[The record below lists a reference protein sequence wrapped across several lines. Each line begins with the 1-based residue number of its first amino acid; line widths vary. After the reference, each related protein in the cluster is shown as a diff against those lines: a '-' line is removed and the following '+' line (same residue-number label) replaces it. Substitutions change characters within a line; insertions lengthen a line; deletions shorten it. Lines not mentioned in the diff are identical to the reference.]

1 MWGIIRPSGVPNRAG
16 TSRVA
21 RVHRTTTTATLLVT
35 VAVSALSG
43 CVTVQRPPAPAPPA
57 APSQAS
63 VPRPDG
69 SAEPQVVQ
77 APAREALELID
88 PSHRPKPV
96 AHPPHHAPTPPSRA
110 AQAPVPVPR
119 SHPHPHPHP
128 HTKPR
133 RPRQPSAD
141 IPDVVKSVPKN
152 TSDVCALG
160 RKYGGWQSDS
170 PQSIICGQTYG
181 R

>member
-1 MWGIIRPSGVPNRAG
+1 M
-16 TSRVA
+16 
-21 RVHRTTTTATLLVT
+21 
-35 VAVSALSG
+35 AVSALSG
-43 CVTVQRPPAPAPPA
+43 CVTVQRPPALAPPA

-77 APAREALELID
+77 APAREALELIS
-88 PSHRPKPV
+88 PSHHPEPGT
-96 AHPPHHAPTPPSRA
+96 HPPRRAPVQPPQAA
-110 AQAPVPVPR
+110 AQAPVPR
-119 SHPHPHPHP
+119 SHPHPYPPSHPHP
-128 HTKPR
+128 HPKPR
-133 RPRQPSAD
+133 HPRQPSAD

-170 PQSIICGQTYG
+170 PQSIICGRTYG

>member
-1 MWGIIRPSGVPNRAG
+1 MWGIIRPSAAPNAAR

-57 APSQAS
+57 APTQAS

-69 SAEPQVVQ
+69 SAEPQIVQ

-88 PSHRPKPV
+88 PPHHPKP
-96 AHPPHHAPTPPSRA
+96 ATHPPHHTPAPPKQAS
-110 AQAPVPVPR
+110 QAPVPVPR
-119 SHPHPHPHP
+119 SHPRPHPHPHP
-128 HTKPR
+128 KPPH
-133 RPRQPSAD
+133 PRQPSAD

-160 RKYGGWQSDS
+160 RKYGGWKSDS

>member
-1 MWGIIRPSGVPNRAG
+1 M
-16 TSRVA
+16 
-21 RVHRTTTTATLLVT
+21 HRTTTTATLLVT

-43 CVTVQRPPAPAPPA
+43 CVTVQRPPVPAPPA
-57 APSQAS
+57 VPSQAS

-88 PSHRPKPV
+88 PSHRPKP
-96 AHPPHHAPTPPSRA
+96 ATHPPHRAPVQPQQA
-110 AQAPVPVPR
+110 APAPVPR
-119 SHPHPHPHP
+119 AHPHPHP
-128 HTKPR
+128 KPR
-133 RPRQPSAD
+133 HPRQPSAD

>member
-1 MWGIIRPSGVPNRAG
+1 M
-16 TSRVA
+16 
-21 RVHRTTTTATLLVT
+21 HRTTTTATLLVT

-88 PSHRPKPV
+88 PSHRPKP
-96 AHPPHHAPTPPSRA
+96 ATHPPHDAPAPPPRA

-119 SHPHPHPHP
+119 AHPHPRPHP

-133 RPRQPSAD
+133 HSRQPSAD
-141 IPDVVKSVPKN
+141 IPDVVKSVPKSQ
-152 TSDVCALG
+152 SDVCALG

>member
-1 MWGIIRPSGVPNRAG
+1 MWGIIRPSAVPKGAG

-21 RVHRTTTTATLLVT
+21 RVHRTTTTTATLLVT

-43 CVTVQRPPAPAPPA
+43 CVTVQRPAAPAPPA

-77 APAREALELID
+77 APAREALELIS
-88 PSHRPKPV
+88 PSHRPKP
-96 AHPPHHAPTPPSRA
+96 ATHPPHHAPAPPPQA
-110 AQAPVPVPR
+110 AQAPVPR
-119 SHPHPHPHP
+119 SHQRPHPHPHP
-128 HTKPR
+128 KPHH
-133 RPRQPSAD
+133 PRKPSAD

-152 TSDVCALG
+152 TQDVCALG
-160 RKYGGWQSDS
+160 KKYGGWQSDS

>member
-1 MWGIIRPSGVPNRAG
+1 M
-16 TSRVA
+16 
-21 RVHRTTTTATLLVT
+21 
-35 VAVSALSG
+35 
-43 CVTVQRPPAPAPPA
+43 
-57 APSQAS
+57 
-63 VPRPDG
+63 
-69 SAEPQVVQ
+69 Q

-88 PSHRPKPV
+88 PSHRPKP
-96 AHPPHHAPTPPSRA
+96 ATHPPHDAPAPPPRA

-119 SHPHPHPHP
+119 AHPHPRPHP

-133 RPRQPSAD
+133 HSRQPSAD
-141 IPDVVKSVPKN
+141 IPDVVKSVPKSQ
-152 TSDVCALG
+152 SDVCALG